1 MNPWL
6 ILFFTILLEVCGT
19 VCLKLSHAM
28 SRPLP
33 VLGVVVFYLSAFAL
47 LSVCLKHLE
56 VGTVYAIW
64 SGAGTA
70 LVAMIGILYFGESLT
85 WLKIL
90 GLSLVILGV
99 ILLHQTT
106 S

>member
-6 ILFFTILLEVCGT
+6 ILSFAILMEVSGT
-19 VCLKLSHAM
+19 LCLKLSQGM
-28 SRPLP
+28 TRPLP
-33 VLGVVVFYLSAFAL
+33 VIGVVVFYLATFVLMSH
-47 LSVCLKHLE
+47 SLKNLE

-70 LVAMIGILYFGESLT
+70 LVATIGILYFGESFH

-90 GLSLVILGV
+90 GLCFIIGGV
-99 ILLHQTT
+99 ILLRLT
-106 S
+106 ST